1 MVFIDLHKAFNTVD
15 INILLSK
22 LSLFGISGV
31 EIQWFRSYL
40 TGSSQSVIFDGHLSH
55 PLPVSIGVSQ
65 GSILSPLL
73 FFHYLNDHPK
83 LAHNCSVNMYA
94 DDTEMEYS
102 CKPEDS
108 IKLETNLKVT
118 LVG

>member
-1 MVFIDLHKAFNTVD
+1 MGSVPVE
-15 INILLSK
+15 IN
-22 LSLFGISGV
+22 FGRSGV
-31 EIQWFRSYL
+31 EVQWFTSYL
-40 TGSSQSVIFDGHLSH
+40 IGRSLSVTCDSHLSD
-55 PLPVSIGVSQ
+55 PLPVSIGVPQ
-65 GSILSPLL
+65 GSILGHLL
-73 FFHYLNDHPK
+73 FLLYLNDLPK
-83 LAHNCSVNMYA
+83 IAHNCSVNMYA